1 MASPPIPPLLEH
13 LAGRPFAF
21 YPAILNAPHNQWFF
35 RKATWSEFEVVDGKK
50 GVELSIP
57 QRFVGE
63 VSSFDEPVPIVG
75 LHRELEYRDGAVWP
89 HRRRVIEMPV
99 AAGDAADAGHGP
111 APVVGIR
118 LESPRSG
125 RTLKLVGG
133 ALAAA
138 VFLGG
143 IGLVRVGGVR
153 QRTVAAKAQAVF
165 QLRAQDGY
173 RSIVRKLGPPD
184 NDRTL
189 SLGGVE
195 YRALAYSDLR
205 FTVVLWGAPPDAR
218 YLGTMDANWRPIHSV
233 PLASGESSLA
243 VLRALQPLTGK
254 P

>member
-35 RKATWSEFEVVDGKK
+35 RKATWSEFVVVDGKT

-184 NDRTL
+184 NARTL